1 MTSTLQGCLQAS
13 KVGRLF
19 GDCTMLTHVEGVELP
34 KPPWSGFTYDRMLD
48 YYDGPRQ
55 FLQRSLAGQ
64 LYLAWWNDSAGS
76 TDRWIYLPVS
86 EARLQDILTGVVS
99 CLDGLTN
106 PEDGYLFVVD
116 EDFSED
122 PPIVRTTMTTP
133 AAIPPDSLPSP
144 EARMDF
150 GTPEDIG
157 NLASSDRAHLLDIRF
172 HGDMSVSQGRVSAKT
187 MSGVLGELQSLL
199 DAIGQAL
206 KQTSPNMMGRIPNC
220 IIKQTRLDPVSTYSG
235 SFGIR
240 LESHEP
246 DSMSGKSLIR
256 SSLGKLYDLLDLVV
270 DPEGAF
276 PVSRLG
282 PRVDKRFDSFLYSLA
297 AFPGDVTLIW
307 IRPFSDKPRKVTLD
321 KIPFRARMLL

>member
-1 MTSTLQGCLQAS
+1 
-13 KVGRLF
+13 
-19 GDCTMLTHVEGVELP
+19 MLTHIKGIELP

-64 LYLAWWNDSAGS
+64 LYLAWWNDSDGS
-76 TDRWIYLPVS
+76 TERWIYLPVS
-86 EARLQDILTGVVS
+86 EQRLQDILTGVVS
-99 CLDGLTN
+99 CLFGLTN

-122 PPIVRTTMTTP
+122 SLVVRTTMTTP
-133 AAIPPDSLPSP
+133 AAIPPDSLPHP
-144 EARMDF
+144 EARMEF
-150 GTPEDIG
+150 ATPEDIV
-157 NLASSDRAHLLDIRF
+157 NLASRDRAHLLDIRF
-172 HGDMSVSQGRVSAKT
+172 HGDMSVPQGRVSAKT

-206 KQTSPNMMGRIPNC
+206 NQTSSNMTGRIPDR
-220 IIKQTRLDPVSTYSG
+220 ILKQTRLDPVSTYSG
-235 SFGIR
+235 SFGMR
-240 LESHEP
+240 LESHEQ
-246 DSMSGKSLIR
+246 DNISGKSLIR

-282 PRVDKRFDSFLYSLA
+282 PRVDKRFESFLHSLA
-297 AFPGDVTLIW
+297 AFPGAVTLIW
-307 IRPFSDKPRKVTLD
+307 IRPFADKPLKVTLD
-321 KIPFRARMLL
+321 KIPFHARVPL